1 VKKKEVLKIA
11 GIITLIVA
19 PGGIPLGLYLLY
31 RKYKKK

>member
-1 VKKKEVLKIA
+1 MGKTIAALALLVL
-11 GIITLIVA
+11 